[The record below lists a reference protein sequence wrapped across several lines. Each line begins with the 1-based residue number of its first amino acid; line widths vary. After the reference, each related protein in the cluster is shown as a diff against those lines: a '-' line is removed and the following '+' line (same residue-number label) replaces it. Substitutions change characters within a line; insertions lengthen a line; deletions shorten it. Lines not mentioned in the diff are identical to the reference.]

1 MVYQKKKRKKERKEA
16 TSKKGKEKKKK
27 RKLGEATHLGKEEK
41 KKIGRGKVPRKAQK
55 NKGKGKKKKKKKK
68 GRQLSMC
75 KCTWTFLSIKQPHFL
90 SSVFS
95 LFWRENFLVSPSR
108 IHPNPIIS
116 FPFSPPN
123 QTHSKKVFIHIF
135 SPKFS
140 IHPILPPNKL
150 TLEIFSFGNLSC
162 LHSTIPYKFVSF

>member
-1 MVYQKKKRKKERKEA
+1 MSRKGKKKKKERKKKRKRRRKKRQHA
-16 TSKKGKEKKKK
+16 HCQGKHKKTKEK
-27 RKLGEATHLGKEEK
+27 E
-41 KKIGRGKVPRKAQK
+41 
-55 NKGKGKKKKKKKK
+55 KKKKKKKK

-95 LFWRENFLVSPSR
+95 LFWRENFLVSPR
-108 IHPNPIIS
+108 RKHPSPIIS

-140 IHPILPPNKL
+140 IHPILPPYKL
-150 TLEIFSFGNLSC
+150 NLEIFSFGNLSFFFF
-162 LHSTIPYKFVSF
+162 LE

>member
-1 MVYQKKKRKKERKEA
+1 MSRKGKKKKKRKK
-16 TSKKGKEKKKK
+16 KKKK
-27 RKLGEATHLGKEEK
+27 KKKKEEATCSL
-41 KKIGRGKVPRKAQK
+41 PRKAQK

-95 LFWRENFLVSPSR
+95 LFWRENFLVSPR
-108 IHPNPIIS
+108 RKHPSPIIS

-150 TLEIFSFGNLSC
+150 TLEIFSFGNLSFFFF
-162 LHSTIPYKFVSF
+162 LE

>member
-1 MVYQKKKRKKERKEA
+1 
-16 TSKKGKEKKKK
+16 
-27 RKLGEATHLGKEEK
+27 
-41 KKIGRGKVPRKAQK
+41 
-55 NKGKGKKKKKKKK
+55 
-68 GRQLSMC
+68 MC

-95 LFWRENFLVSPSR
+95 LFWRENFLVSPR
-108 IHPNPIIS
+108 RKHPSPIIS

-140 IHPILPPNKL
+140 IDPISPPNKY
-150 TLEIFSFGNLSC
+150 TLNDPIMLMMNQTQAVGVDKLDID
-162 LHSTIPYKFVSF
+162 T